1 MPQVGGSHS
10 RWRQAKHRY
19 SLGDEMTEIAR
30 PGRFVAIAACAV
42 LSLSAHA
49 ASAADPVKLGFS
61 MSLTGAV
68 ANTGRV
74 ALAAQKLWESDINA
88 QGGLL
93 GRPAE
98 LVYYDDQSLPANVP
112 GIYTKLLDVDKVD
125 LVVGPYSTVQT
136 APALATVMEHG
147 KVFIGLSAVNINSQ
161 FHYAKYF
168 SMTNGGPRPNE
179 VFSDGFL
186 AVAMRQNPKP
196 ETIALVG
203 ADNEF
208 AQNVRDAARKNATA
222 VGLKIVYDKAY
233 PPSTVDYSP
242 IVRAVQATNPDI
254 VYLASYPQDSVG
266 LVRAINE
273 IGYKPKMIGGATV
286 GLNNVSNK
294 MQLGPLLN
302 GIVGYENWLPVPT
315 LSFPGVMALLA
326 RYQAQAKNEGLD
338 PLGYGMVP
346 TAYAQVQTLGEAVA
360 ATGSLDQD
368 KLAQYLHSHPVHT
381 VWGDITFGPDGEWN
395 EGRVLVVQYHGIT
408 GKTIDQFTDPAKVT
422 VLDPAK
428 FKSGELIYPYAN
440 ALR

>member
-1 MPQVGGSHS
+1 MIAVI
-10 RWRQAKHRY
+10 RQPRVAGLIVCLAL
-19 SLGDEMTEIAR
+19 SLLGNS
-30 PGRFVAIAACAV
+30 AIAA
-42 LSLSAHA
+42 
-49 ASAADPVKLGFS
+49 DPIKLGFS
-61 MSLTGAV
+61 MSLTGGV

-88 QGGLL
+88 RGGLL
-93 GRPAE
+93 GRPVQ
-98 LVYYDDQSLPANVP
+98 LVYYDDQSSPANVP

-161 FHYAKYF
+161 FHYTKYF
-168 SMTNGGPRPNE
+168 SMTNAGPRPND
-179 VFSDGFL
+179 VFSEGFL

-196 ETIALVG
+196 VSIALLG

-208 AQNVRDAARKNATA
+208 AQNVLDAARENAKA
-222 VGLKIVYDKAY
+222 AGLKIVYDKAY

-242 IVRAVQATNPDI
+242 IVRAVQATSPDI

-266 LVRAINE
+266 LVRTVNE
-273 IGYKPKMIGGATV
+273 IGFKPKMIGGATV

-302 GIVGYENWLPVPT
+302 GVVGYENWLPVPT
-315 LSFPGVMALLA
+315 MMFPGIKELLE
-326 RYQAQAKNEGLD
+326 RYQAQAKSEGLD

-346 TAYAQVQTLGEAVA
+346 TAYAQVQALGEAVA

-368 KLAQYLHSHPVHT
+368 KLAQYLHNNPIHT
-381 VWGDITFGPDGEWN
+381 VWGDISFGADGEWN
-395 EGRVLVVQYHGIT
+395 EGRVLVVQYHDIT
-408 GKTIDQFTDPAKVT
+408 GKTIDQFTDPARMT

-428 FKSGELIYPYAN
+428 FKSGELIYPYAQ
-440 ALR
+440 ALK

>member
-1 MPQVGGSHS
+1 MFDVVKGLKL
-10 RWRQAKHRY
+10 AT
-19 SLGDEMTEIAR
+19 LAL
-30 PGRFVAIAACAV
+30 CAV
-42 LSLSAHA
+42 LSLVMRDAT
-49 ASAADPVKLGFS
+49 AADPIKLGFS
-61 MSLTGAV
+61 MSLTGSV

-74 ALAAQKLWESDINA
+74 ALTAQKLWESDINA
-88 QGGLL
+88 HGGLL
-93 GRPAE
+93 GRPVQ
-98 LVYYDDQSLPANVP
+98 LVYYDDQSLPSNVP

-136 APALATVMEHG
+136 APAMATVMEHG
-147 KVFIGLSAVNINSQ
+147 KVIVGLSAININSQ
-161 FHYAKYF
+161 FHYPKYF
-168 SMTNGGPRPNE
+168 AMTNAGPRPND
-179 VFSDGFL
+179 VFSEGFL
-186 AVAMRQNPKP
+186 AVAMRQQPKP
-196 ETIALVG
+196 QTIALLG

-208 AQNVRDAARKNATA
+208 SQNVLAAARKNAA
-222 VGLKIVYDKAY
+222 NAGLKIVYDKSY

-266 LVRAINE
+266 LVRTINE

-315 LSFPGVMALLA
+315 LNFPGVKDLLD

-346 TAYAQVQTLGEAVA
+346 TAYAQVQALGQAVA

-368 KLAQYLHSHPVHT
+368 KIAAYMHSHPVST
-381 VWGDITFGPDGEWN
+381 VWGDITFGSDGEWT

-408 GKTIDQFTDPAKVT
+408 GKTIDQFTDPAKMT

-428 FKSGELIYPYAN
+428 LKSGELIYPFAE
-440 ALR
+440 ALK

>member
-1 MPQVGGSHS
+1 MP
-10 RWRQAKHRY
+10 
-19 SLGDEMTEIAR
+19 
-30 PGRFVAIAACAV
+30 
-42 LSLSAHA
+42 SLSKRSQFA
-49 ASAADPVKLGFS
+49 ATAVSVMLVLITQRANAADPIKLGFS

-74 ALAAQKLWESDINA
+74 ALAAQKLWEKDINA
-88 QGGLL
+88 KGGLL
-93 GRPAE
+93 GRPVE

-112 GIYTKLLDVDKVD
+112 GIYTKLLDIDKVD

-136 APALATVMEHG
+136 APALATVMEHD

-168 SMTNGGPRPNE
+168 SMTNAGPHPND
-179 VFSDGFL
+179 VFSEGFL
-186 AVAMRQNPKP
+186 AVAMRQSPKP
-196 ETIALVG
+196 ATIALLG

-208 AQNVRDAARKNATA
+208 AQNVLEAARRNAVA
-222 VGLKIVYDKAY
+222 AGLKIVYDKAY
-233 PPSTVDYSP
+233 PPTTVDYAP
-242 IVRAVQATNPDI
+242 IVRAVQATAPDV

-315 LSFPGVMALLA
+315 LRFPGVVDVLE
-326 RYQAQAKNEGLD
+326 RYQAQARSEGLD

-368 KLAQYLHSHPVHT
+368 KLAHYLHSNPIHT
-381 VWGDITFGPDGEWN
+381 IWGDITFGPDGEWT
-395 EGRVLVVQYHGIT
+395 EGRVLVVQYHGIS
-408 GKTIDQFTDPAKVT
+408 GRTIDQFTDPAKVT
-422 VLDPAK
+422 VLDPPK
-428 FKSGELIYPYAN
+428 YKSGDLIYPFAT
-440 ALR
+440 ALQ

>member
-1 MPQVGGSHS
+1 
-10 RWRQAKHRY
+10 
-19 SLGDEMTEIAR
+19 MTDIKPRHVATVALFIALT
-30 PGRFVAIAACAV
+30 
-42 LSLSAHA
+42 LSGLRAN
-49 ASAADPVKLGFS
+49 AADPIKLGFS

-88 QGGLL
+88 KGGLL
-93 GRPAE
+93 GRPVE

-168 SMTNGGPRPNE
+168 SMTNAGPRPNDI
-179 VFSDGFL
+179 FSEGFL
-186 AVAMRQNPKP
+186 AIAMRQNPKP
-196 ETIALVG
+196 ATIALLG

-208 AQNVRDAARKNATA
+208 AQNVLEAARRNAA
-222 VGLKIVYDKAY
+222 AAGLKIVYDKAY
-233 PPSTVDYSP
+233 PPSTVDYAP
-242 IVRAVQATNPDI
+242 IIRAVQATNPDI
-254 VYLASYPQDSVG
+254 VYLATYPQDSVG
-266 LVRAINE
+266 IVRAVNE

-294 MQLGPLLN
+294 VQLGPLLN

-315 LSFPGVMALLA
+315 LSFPGVVDVLA

-368 KLAQYLHSHPVHT
+368 KLAQYLHSHPIHT
-381 VWGDITFGPDGEWN
+381 IWGDVTFGPDGEWT
-395 EGRVLVVQYHGIT
+395 EGRLLVVQYHNIT
-408 GKTIDQFTDPAKVT
+408 SRTIDQFTDPAKTT

-440 ALR
+440 AIQ